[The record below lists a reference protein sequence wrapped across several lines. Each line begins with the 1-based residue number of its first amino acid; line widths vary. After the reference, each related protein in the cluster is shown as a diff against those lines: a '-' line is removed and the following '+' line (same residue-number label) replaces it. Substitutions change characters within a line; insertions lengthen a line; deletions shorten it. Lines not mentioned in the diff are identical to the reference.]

1 MPELDNVQIDQ
12 ADQIDRVGAPSGGR
26 PRPRRKNS
34 SVWVIV
40 VLAALAVGVGG
51 YLYLR
56 SRGPAEAPEAGA
68 PPEVAAAPERAS
80 TATEGPAEEIEL
92 PPLAASDE
100 VVRQIVQ
107 GLSEHPALASWLAT
121 EGLVQRFVL
130 AVDNLAVGIVPRKQL
145 RSMAPEGGF
154 SVIEGAGGEVRA
166 APEAYGR
173 YDTLAAVVASVD
185 AAGAVATYRR
195 LRPLVDEAAQGLG
208 YSPERFDQRLTEAIL
223 HLLATP
229 VPAEPPALEAQV
241 LSYHYADPR
250 LEGLSDAQKQ
260 LLRMGP
266 DNQRLIQQKLRA
278 VVRELGV
285 PPERIPGERVQR

>member
-1 MPELDNVQIDQ
+1 MTELEEVQIDQ
-12 ADQIDRVGAPSGGR
+12 PAAPQGPQGR
-26 PRPRRKNS
+26 RPGPRRTGGI
-34 SVWVIV
+34 VWLIV
-40 VLAALAVGVGG
+40 LVTIAAAIGG
-51 YLYLR
+51 YFYLR
-56 SRGPAEAPEAGA
+56 TRGPAEAPEEVA
-68 PPEVAAAPERAS
+68 PPPEAVAVQDETAAAEAPE
-80 TATEGPAEEIEL
+80 EELEL

-121 EGLVQRFVL
+121 EGLVHRFVL
-130 AVDNLAVGIVPRKQL
+130 AVDNLAVGIAPRKQL
-145 RSMAPEGGF
+145 QSMAPDGGF
-154 SVIEGAGGEVRA
+154 SVIEGDGDDVRV

-173 YDTLAAVVASVD
+173 YDRVAAVVASVD

-195 LRPLVDEAAQGLG
+195 LAPLVDEAAQELG
-208 YSPERFDQRLTEAIL
+208 YTPERFDQRLAEAIL

-229 VPAEPPALEAQV
+229 VPAAPPALEAKV

-266 DNQRLIQQKLRA
+266 QNQRLIQQKLRA
-278 VVRELGV
+278 VARELGV
-285 PPERIPGERVQR
+285 PPERIPAG